1 MPNTTEIESLL
12 TNHHVRKTKV
22 RIAVLDLFM
31 SNSYALSHAEIEQRI
46 DTEFD
51 RVTIY
56 RTLKSFEEQGLI
68 HRVIDDSGAMKY
80 AICSP
85 SSNCQEHRHH
95 DQHIHFSCNKCG
107 KTFCL
112 DMVPVPAIQLP
123 PNYQFEKLD
132 LLAQGICKD
141 CL

>member
-1 MPNTTEIESLL
+1 MSNTAHIESLL
-12 TNHHVRKTKV
+12 TNHHVRKTKIRV
-22 RIAVLDLFM
+22 AVLDLFL
-31 SNSYALSHAEIEQRI
+31 NNPYALAHAEIEQRI
-46 DTEFD
+46 GEFD

-68 HRVIDDSGAMKY
+68 HRVIDDSGAMKF

-85 SSNCQEHRHH
+85 TSNCQEHHH
-95 DQHIHFSCNKCG
+95 QDQHIHFSCTNCG

-112 DMVPVPAIQLP
+112 DTVPFPAIQLP
-123 PNYQFEKLD
+123 PGYHFAKLD
-132 LLAQGICKD
+132 LLAQGICKH

>member
-1 MPNTTEIESLL
+1 MTNPAQIESLL
-12 TNHHVRKTKV
+12 THHHVRKTKI
-22 RIAVLDLFM
+22 RIAVLDLFLHH
-31 SNSYALSHAEIEQRI
+31 SYALSHAEIEQHI
-46 DTEFD
+46 GQQFD

-68 HRVIDDSGAMKY
+68 HRVIDDSGAMKF

-85 SSNCQEHRHH
+85 SSNCQEHQHH
-95 DQHIHFSCNKCG
+95 DQHIHFNCNKCG

-112 DMVPVPAIQLP
+112 DSVPIPHIELP

-132 LLAQGICKD
+132 LLAQGVCKD